1 MSRNAFDAIEREQLR
16 NDALRDQAKTEREAA
31 TCKHS
36 YITTYVTEDGEP
48 GGLWGCSVC
57 NARFAPI
64 ANQIKAEQQRDELI
78 AALDLHLPYVDQNN
92 KTARGKSL
100 AAIRAAIARVKQ
112 P

>member
-1 MSRNAFDAIEREQLR
+1 MSRNAFGAIEREQLR

-31 TCKHS
+31 TCKHR

-64 ANQIKAEQQRDELI
+64 ADQIKAEQQRDGLRDALQMI
-78 AALDLHLPYVDQNN
+78 AHNAYLYHEETIRTIALE
-92 KTARGKSL
+92 AL
-100 AAIRAAIARVKQ
+100 AKVK